1 MLLLL
6 RNELYII
13 VKYVFFQTR
22 QPSTSTSHKSSS
34 FDLIWV
40 DWNVG
45 YGGNES
51 LESSVR
57 VIFIG
62 RHKVLADIYRREMS
76 RELDSFVGLSV
87 QENILKVLHLF
98 RIKIK
103 GVTL

>member
-1 MLLLL
+1 M
-6 RNELYII
+6 
-13 VKYVFFQTR
+13 
-22 QPSTSTSHKSSS
+22 
-34 FDLIWV
+34 
-40 DWNVG
+40 
-45 YGGNES
+45 
-51 LESSVR
+51 R